1 MARGRKIALSLDEQ
15 LVKVTEEIAATKSH
29 IKELESEKKQLEEKI
44 HQAQLSQINKLMI
57 EKGMSFEDLKK
68 VLEKYY
74 ALNKDTWIGV
84 FIYSLLFYPI

>member
-15 LVKVTEEIAATKSH
+15 LAKVTEEIATTKNH

-44 HQAQLSQINKLMI
+44 HQEQLSQINKLMI

-68 VLEKYY
+68 VLEK
-74 ALNKDTWIGV
+74 
-84 FIYSLLFYPI
+84 